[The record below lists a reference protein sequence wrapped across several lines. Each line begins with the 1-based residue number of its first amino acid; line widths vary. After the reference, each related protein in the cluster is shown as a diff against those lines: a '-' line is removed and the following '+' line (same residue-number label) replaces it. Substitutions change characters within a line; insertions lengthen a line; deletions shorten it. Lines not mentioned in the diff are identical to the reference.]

1 MLRESNENS
10 VSVRRD
16 LGRNNFESSDDNG
29 VEIYEEP
36 SLDGLEGILGEFDES
51 DLHSLVDLDVGFST
65 PSADDKNR
73 LYFDESIGTLAWF
86 IEKFINLAIKSKGD
100 AIKVSGSGGSR
111 RIKAWGRFEM
121 YYRMMTWADESYVPE
136 YCYSPPAI
144 LFYDVARHLNIFD
157 KLNDHPNAPVVDE
170 NMGLTEGAILAD
182 LFNRFVDV
190 VRVEYKARR
199 VGRQIRKRRE
209 SAKEN
214 YKSGCDYFRWLV
226 QKHSKL
232 LAIRIDLAFK
242 KEIARSVGIEEA
254 SRCFEKFLRRAGR
267 RKAIFT
273 HFVGYIAKLEFSRL
287 KGYHY
292 HLMLFF
298 NGQLA
303 MAHAYLG
310 EQVGR
315 CWRDD
320 LTEGKGTYYNCNRHP
335 NRYKR
340 CGIGMIY
347 RRDTIKQ
354 GNLLYALGYLT
365 KSEQMVAVKTKKG
378 KRTFFRGEMS
388 ECKSNVGRP
397 RAAC

>member
-1 MLRESNENS
+1 M
-10 VSVRRD
+10 
-16 LGRNNFESSDDNG
+16 
-29 VEIYEEP
+29 EIYEEP

-273 HFVGYIAKLEFSRL
+273 HFV
-287 KGYHY
+287 
-292 HLMLFF
+292 
-298 NGQLA
+298 
-303 MAHAYLG
+303 
-310 EQVGR
+310 VT
-315 CWRDD
+315 C
-320 LTEGKGTYYNCNRHP
+320 P
-335 NRYKR
+335 
-340 CGIGMIY
+340 GIFGPVE
-347 RRDTIKQ
+347 T
-354 GNLLYALGYLT
+354 
-365 KSEQMVAVKTKKG
+365 
-378 KRTFFRGEMS
+378 
-388 ECKSNVGRP
+388 
-397 RAAC
+397 